1 MRLSIGVALAVL
13 VVVGTVRAQAQK
25 PQGTAK
31 PATTPAASVSSVKPV
46 ATVAEIMQLLTIP
59 LSNAVFEFGGEPP
72 KDDKTWEEVRGKA
85 VALAEAGN
93 LLMIGS
99 RAKDRAAWMKFSRAQ
114 VDAAE
119 AAAKAA
125 AAKNGDQL
133 SAASDA
139 LYETCADCHKVYLK
153 DSVQ

>member
-1 MRLSIGVALAVL
+1 MRWSIGVALTVL
-13 VVVGTVRAQAQK
+13 VGVGAARLHAQQPRGTGK
-25 PQGTAK
+25 PAAK
-31 PATTPAASVSSVKPV
+31 PAASASQVKPV
-46 ATVAEIMQLLTIP
+46 ATVGEIMQLLTIP
-59 LSNAVFEFGGEPP
+59 LSNAVFEYGGEPP

-93 LLMIGS
+93 LLMLGA

-133 SAASDA
+133 SAASDV
-139 LYETCADCHKVYLK
+139 LYETCAGCHKVYLAN
-153 DSVQ
+153 

>member
-1 MRLSIGVALAVL
+1 MRWSIGVALAVL
-13 VVVGTVRAQAQK
+13 VGVGAARVHAQQ

-31 PATTPAASVSSVKPV
+31 PAAKAAVSASQVKPI
-46 ATVAEIMQLLTIP
+46 ATVGEIMQLLTIP
-59 LSNAVFEFGGEPP
+59 LSNAVFEYGGEPP
-72 KDDKTWEEVRGKA
+72 KDDKTWDEVRGKA
-85 VALAEAGN
+85 IALAESGN
-93 LLMIGS
+93 LLMLGS

-139 LYETCADCHKVYLK
+139 LYETCAGCHKVYLAN
-153 DSVQ
+153 

>member
-1 MRLSIGVALAVL
+1 MRWSIGVALAVL
-13 VVVGTVRAQAQK
+13 VGVGAARVHAQK
-25 PQGTAK
+25 PQET
-31 PATTPAASVSSVKPV
+31 SQVKPI
-46 ATVAEIMQLLTIP
+46 ATVGEIMHLLTIP
-59 LSNAVFEFGGEPP
+59 LSNVVFEYGGEPP
-72 KDDKTWEEVRGKA
+72 KDDKTWDEVRGKA

-93 LLMIGS
+93 LLMLGS

-125 AAKNGDQL
+125 AAKNGVQL

-139 LYETCADCHKVYLK
+139 LYETCAGCHKVYLA
-153 DSVQ
+153 Q

>member
-1 MRLSIGVALAVL
+1 MRWSIGVALAVL
-13 VVVGTVRAQAQK
+13 AGVSAARVHAQK
-25 PQGTAK
+25 AQET
-31 PATTPAASVSSVKPV
+31 SQVKPI
-46 ATVAEIMQLLTIP
+46 ATVGEIMQLLTIP
-59 LSNAVFEFGGEPP
+59 LSNTVFEYGGEPP
-72 KDDKTWEEVRGKA
+72 KDDKTWNEVRGKA
-85 VALAEAGN
+85 LALAEAGN
-93 LLMIGS
+93 LLMLGS

-139 LYETCADCHKVYLK
+139 LYETCAGCHKVYLP
-153 DSVQ
+153 Q